1 MTTASATSAP
11 TGALTNSSSE
21 SALAPVFNNP
31 AYATIS
37 IKSHVPITLELKCP
51 NYTRWSAFFLSLC
64 GKFGLR
70 SHIDGTA
77 ALCPDDPAWA
87 ATDS

>member
-1 MTTASATSAP
+1 MTTAFATSAP

-21 SALAPVFNNP
+21 LALAPVFNIP

-37 IKSHVPITLELKCP
+37 VKSHVPITLELKCP
-51 NYTRWSAFFLSLC
+51 NYTRWSSFFLSLC
-64 GKFGLR
+64 GKFRLR
-70 SHIDGTA
+70 SHIDDMA
-77 ALCPDDPAWA
+77 APCPYDPAWV